1 VLRSFTDV
9 LALWTPKQFSR
20 VMGLRY
26 TTAVAMY
33 QREAVG
39 SAHWSRLIEV
49 TTARGE
55 ILTADMLINF
65 RDINAAKSRERRQ
78 RPPEPKRPRGRPRSK
93 FQAQSL
99 PVQ

>member
-1 VLRSFTDV
+1 
-9 LALWTPKQFSR
+9 
-20 VMGLRY
+20 MGLPY

-39 SAHWSRLIEV
+39 SAHWSRLIEA

-65 RDINAAKSRERRQ
+65 RNINAAKSRERRQ

-93 FQAQSL
+93 FHAQSL
-99 PVQ
+99 PLQ